1 MVKIWAKILKK
12 DKIIKSYVYEK
23 DGTMDYSEFFNIVS
37 EICYKLD
44 VPTPVIIKHHIF
56 NYAKY
61 NFVTF
66 KQADFVEQF
75 SYDKLVL
82 ENIEGK

>member
-1 MVKIWAKILKK
+1 MVKIWAKALKK
-12 DKIIKSYVYEK
+12 DKIIKSYVYEREAA
-23 DGTMDYSEFFNIVS
+23 MDYSEFFEILS
-37 EICYKLD
+37 EICYKID
-44 VPTPVIIKHHIF
+44 VPTPVLIKHHIF

-66 KQADFVEQF
+66 TATDFVEHF
-75 SYDKLVL
+75 AYDKLVL